1 MTIFDTEMYGE
12 GLTTGPR
19 HYHDRHGNDLYLVP
33 PALETEFYREFP
45 NKAAEKRH
53 LMDRGKWLSRASEI
67 MYDYECSKLSGS
79 KAEPSTDILAQ
90 IFNDYISQG
99 YLANDF
105 ILCVWDLVTKCQ
117 CNRVFEDQRSK
128 CPMPTPKKTDLPK
141 AAMRKALT
149 DAMDGMNPLVTAT
162 IAAAAP
168 EYMTTRAAEAFA
180 AGDVKL
186 ALVLVAWHVAT
197 VSENAKAPN

>member
-1 MTIFDTEMYGE
+1 
-12 GLTTGPR
+12 
-19 HYHDRHGNDLYLVP
+19 
-33 PALETEFYREFP
+33 
-45 NKAAEKRH
+45 
-53 LMDRGKWLSRASEI
+53 
-67 MYDYECSKLSGS
+67 
-79 KAEPSTDILAQ
+79 
-90 IFNDYISQG
+90 
-99 YLANDF
+99 
-105 ILCVWDLVTKCQ
+105 
-117 CNRVFEDQRSK
+117 
-128 CPMPTPKKTDLPK
+128 MPTPKKTHLPK

-197 VSENAKAPN
+197 VSENTQAPN